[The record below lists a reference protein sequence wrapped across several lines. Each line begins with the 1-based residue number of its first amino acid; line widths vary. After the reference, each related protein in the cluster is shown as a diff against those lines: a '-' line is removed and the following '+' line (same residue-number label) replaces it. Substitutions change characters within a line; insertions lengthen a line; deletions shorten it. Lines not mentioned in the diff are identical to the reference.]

1 MSKATEDAIA
11 KREASKKPKPK
22 AEAKTKTEPTP
33 ETDGG
38 KVA

>member
-22 AEAKTKTEPTP
+22 AEAKKTEPT
-33 ETDGG
+33 TDGG

>member
-22 AEAKTKTEPTP
+22 AAPKTEPTP
-33 ETDGG
+33 DGG